1 MLISNILT
9 IQFSCKSLLELERIN
24 NYFIYRVNV
33 NMSFLHK
40 NSSGVNIM
48 RRNISFLTVIIILTT
63 SLSLSAQ
70 TQNISFEILQD
81 LSSLDPGAFLITNN
95 VSGQPRIFHVTIITN
110 RSKIY
115 IEGRVDWK
123 QSLSSSYK
131 QLLTFRTFPFTPRSF
146 FNDELGFAD
155 IKIDQVNGDKDLGTE
170 LVTRGKPSGVLG
182 ITLRMFDERGV
193 FLDDDFKE
201 IMFLNPTS
209 PSLFLPKDVPFEVT
223 VGNAQ
228 ISWSDVPGVLR
239 YKVKACIRSENQ
251 SLLEALQ
258 SSDPVVDADV
268 GNLLSINLAQ
278 YKRRELL
285 EGQRIAVIVSAIVSQ
300 SGRET
305 ELVSEPRELKIIG
318 SSSDATRSV
327 SAEMLRLATFLSK
340 LNVNSGFIDKVST
353 GQITLEQLQ
362 FFDENNQPILLSDF
376 MTILSLLE
384 SQPDLVISAIF
395 TAK

>member
-1 MLISNILT
+1 
-9 IQFSCKSLLELERIN
+9 
-24 NYFIYRVNV
+24 
-33 NMSFLHK
+33 
-40 NSSGVNIM
+40 M
-48 RRNISFLTVIIILTT
+48 RRNISFLTVIIVFIA
-63 SLSLSAQ
+63 SLSLSGQ

-81 LSSLDPGAFLITNN
+81 LSSLDPGAFLMANN

-110 RSKIY
+110 RPRVI

-131 QLLTFRTFPFTPRSF
+131 QLLTFKTFPFTPRSF
-146 FNDELGFAD
+146 FNDELGSAD
-155 IKIDQVNGDKDLGTE
+155 IRIDQVNGDKDLGTE

-182 ITLRMFDERGV
+182 ITLRMFDESGV
-193 FLDDDFKE
+193 PLDDDFKE

-209 PSLFLPKDVPFEVT
+209 PSLFLPKDIPFEIT

-228 ISWSDVPGVLR
+228 ISWSDVQGALR
-239 YKVKACIRSENQ
+239 YIVKACIRGENQ

-268 GNLLSINLAQ
+268 GTLLSINLAQ

-318 SSSDATRSV
+318 STSSSSSATKNI
-327 SAEMLRLATFLSK
+327 SAEMLRLTTFLSK
-340 LNVNSGFIDKVST
+340 LNVSNDIIDKISS

-362 FFDENNQPILLSDF
+362 FFDENNQPILMSDF

-384 SQPDLVISAIF
+384 SQPDLVISATF

>member
-1 MLISNILT
+1 
-9 IQFSCKSLLELERIN
+9 
-24 NYFIYRVNV
+24 
-33 NMSFLHK
+33 
-40 NSSGVNIM
+40 M
-48 RRNISFLTVIIILTT
+48 RKNISFLTVIIVFIT

-110 RSKIY
+110 RPKVI
-115 IEGRVDWK
+115 IEGRVGWA
-123 QSLSSSYK
+123 QSLGSTPQ

-146 FNDELGFAD
+146 FNDEFGSAD
-155 IKIDQVNGDKDLGTE
+155 IKIDQVNWNKDLGTE
-170 LVTRGKPSGVLG
+170 LVKRGKPTGVLS
-182 ITLRMFDERGV
+182 IILTMFDDRGN
-193 FLDDDFKE
+193 FLADNRNSDNT
-201 IMFLNPTS
+201 ISFLNPTA
-209 PSLFLPKDVPFEVT
+209 PTLFLPQNVPFEVT

-228 ISWSDVPGVLR
+228 ISWSDVQGTLR
-239 YKVKACIRSENQ
+239 YKIKACIRGENQ

-268 GNLLSINLAQ
+268 GTLLSINLIQ

-318 SSSDATRSV
+318 STSSNSNATKNI

-340 LNVNSGFIDKVST
+340 LNVSNDIIDKIST

>member
-1 MLISNILT
+1 
-9 IQFSCKSLLELERIN
+9 
-24 NYFIYRVNV
+24 
-33 NMSFLHK
+33 
-40 NSSGVNIM
+40 M
-48 RRNISFLTVIIILTT
+48 RRNISFLTVIIILIA

-95 VSGQPRIFHVTIITN
+95 VSGQPRIFHVTITTN
-110 RSKIY
+110 RSKII

-131 QLLTFRTFPFTPRSF
+131 QLLTFKTFSFTPRSF
-146 FNDELGFAD
+146 FNDELGSAD
-155 IKIDQVNGDKDLGTE
+155 IKIDQVNGDKDLGTD
-170 LVTRGKPSGVLG
+170 LVTRGKPTGVLR
-182 ITLRMFDERGV
+182 IVLRM
-193 FLDDDFKE
+193 LDDRGNFLADNSNSNNE
-201 IMFLNPTS
+201 ILFLNPTA

-228 ISWSDVPGVLR
+228 ISWSDVQGVLR

-318 SSSDATRSV
+318 SSSDATRNV

-362 FFDENNQPILLSDF
+362 FFDENNQPILLRDF

>member
-1 MLISNILT
+1 
-9 IQFSCKSLLELERIN
+9 
-24 NYFIYRVNV
+24 
-33 NMSFLHK
+33 
-40 NSSGVNIM
+40 M
-48 RRNISFLTVIIILTT
+48 RRNISFLTVIIVFIA

-110 RSKIY
+110 RPKVI
-115 IEGRVDWK
+115 IEGRIDWK
-123 QSLSSSYK
+123 QSLGSSYK
-131 QLLTFRTFPFTPRSF
+131 QLLTFKTFSFTPRSF
-146 FNDELGFAD
+146 FNDELGSAD

-170 LVTRGKPSGVLG
+170 LVTRGKPTGVLR
-182 ITLRMFDERGV
+182 IFLKMFDDRGN
-193 FLDDDFKE
+193 FLADNSSSNNE
-201 IMFLNPTS
+201 ILFLNPTA

-228 ISWSDVPGVLR
+228 ISWSDVQGVLR
-239 YKVKACIRSENQ
+239 YKVKACVRNENQ

-268 GNLLSINLAQ
+268 GTLLSINLAQ
-278 YKRRELL
+278 HKRRELL

-318 SSSDATRSV
+318 STSSSAAKNI

-340 LNVNSGFIDKVST
+340 LNVSNDIIDKISS

-384 SQPDLVISAIF
+384 SQPDLIISATF

>member
-1 MLISNILT
+1 
-9 IQFSCKSLLELERIN
+9 
-24 NYFIYRVNV
+24 
-33 NMSFLHK
+33 
-40 NSSGVNIM
+40 M
-48 RRNISFLTVIIILTT
+48 RRNISFLTVIIVLIA

-95 VSGQPRIFHVTIITN
+95 VSGQPRIFHVTIITD
-110 RSKIY
+110 RPKVI

-131 QLLTFRTFPFTPRSF
+131 QLLTFKTFSFTPRSF

-155 IKIDQVNGDKDLGTE
+155 IKIDRVDGDKDLGKE
-170 LVTRGKPSGVLG
+170 LVTRGKPTGVLR
-182 ITLRMFDERGV
+182 IFLKMFDERGN
-193 FLDDDFKE
+193 FLADNSSSNNE
-201 IMFLNPTS
+201 ILFFNPTA

-228 ISWSDVPGVLR
+228 ISWSDVQGVLR
-239 YKVKACIRSENQ
+239 YKVKASIRSENQ

-268 GNLLSINLAQ
+268 GTLLSINLAQ
-278 YKRRELL
+278 HKRRELL

-318 SSSDATRSV
+318 SASSSSNTAKSI

-340 LNVNSGFIDKVST
+340 LNVSNNIIDKISS

-384 SQPDLVISAIF
+384 NQPDLVISATF